1 MSERNVSARYPT
13 IKMKSSLLAIAAISA
28 FGAVSSQA
36 ATVIMTNDAGG
47 LGASLDE
54 KTTGTFAVPEIA
66 GLSITIVSI
75 SSTGTGSGTLDLN
88 SGSVN
93 FGINSLG
100 TTDDDADAFDTAL
113 SEIATFSFNQD
124 VEITTIDFTTF
135 TVGEAFNFGGQ
146 SITFSDN
153 ISTIYTFSTPLAIA
167 ANTSF
172 SMQATTGTIGIESFE
187 VTVVPEPSAALLGAI
202 GALALLLLRRR

>member
-1 MSERNVSARYPT
+1 
-13 IKMKSSLLAIAAISA
+13 MKSTTLAILACSA
-28 FGAVSSQA
+28 FGAISGQA
-36 ATVIMTNDAGG
+36 ATVLLDNTTGG
-47 LGASLDE
+47 LGELLDNLDADDIGTPAS
-54 KTTGTFAVPEIA
+54 TITVPGFTGLTIEF
-66 GLSITIVSI
+66 LSIATTAV
-75 SSTGTGSGTLDLN
+75 GTGSDLN
-88 SGSVN
+88 STAAS
-93 FGINSLG
+93 FGINSAG
-100 TTDDDADAFDTAL
+100 TDDTDAFDADL

-124 VEITTIDFTTF
+124 VEITTIDFATF

-187 VTVVPEPSAALLGAI
+187 VTAVPEPSTALLGAI
-202 GALALLLLRRR
+202 GALALLRRRR